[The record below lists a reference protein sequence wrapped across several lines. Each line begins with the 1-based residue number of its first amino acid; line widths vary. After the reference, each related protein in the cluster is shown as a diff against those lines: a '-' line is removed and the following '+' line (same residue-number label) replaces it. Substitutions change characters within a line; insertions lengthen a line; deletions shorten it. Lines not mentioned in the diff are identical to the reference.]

1 VLWDFWR
8 TKWILQS
15 AEREIMNLRLE
26 RMKYLK
32 EGIFGQI
39 TDESGNQIAVT
50 LEHSYVNGTT
60 ITAKVAPWTYT
71 CLRHAPNRL
80 PYETFELQN
89 VPDFQGKPVTGIL
102 LHIGNYNSDSD
113 GCILLGDDTAWAVVP
128 PMIDNSKIAFE
139 RFMELQQGVESFTL
153 EIG

>member
-1 VLWDFWR
+1 V
-8 TKWILQS
+8 
-15 AEREIMNLRLE
+15 NLKLE

-32 EGIFGQI
+32 EGVFGHI
-39 TDESGNQIAVT
+39 LDESGNQIAVT

-60 ITAKVAPWTYT
+60 ITAKVAPGTYT
-71 CLRHAPNRL
+71 CLRHTPNRL

-113 GCILLGDDTAWAVVP
+113 GCILLGTDIAYATSPV
-128 PMIDNSKIAFE
+128 MIDNSKIAFE
-139 RFMELQQGVESFTL
+139 KFMELQAGVNSFTL